1 MGVYLDYNA
10 SAPIDMRV
18 VDSMIDAYEFFFG
31 NADSRTHDFGDNA
44 RKAVDDARA
53 SVANLI
59 GVNKDEVFFTSGA
72 TESDNL
78 AIIGMK
84 EYGFR
89 NKRKHIIVS
98 GIEHKAVLE
107 SAKSLENFGF
117 EVEMIN
123 PDDSGRINENKLL
136 EMIREDTLLVS
147 VMHVNNE
154 TGIIQPVDKIG
165 DALSS
170 TNTFFHIDA
179 TQSCGKLVE
188 EIRGLKY
195 DMMSISAHK
204 MSGPQGIGALILKR
218 KSYKLP
224 PISAIMYGGHQER
237 GLRPGTTPVAL
248 TAGFGK
254 ACDIALEE
262 YAQNMIHCQKAKK
275 IVLELLEESELRY
288 KINGSQEY
296 CMPSTINIS
305 LERVSSEALMLSS
318 KQYCGI
324 SNGSACTSKEYVLSY
339 VLTAMGLSE
348 ERMECALRISWGA
361 KTDLDVLRVEFKK
374 LLEVARGLLFTWN

>member
-1 MGVYLDYNA
+1 LGIYLDYNA

-18 VDSMIDAYEFFFG
+18 VDSMVDTYKFLFG

-59 GVNKDEVFFTSGA
+59 GVKKDEVLFTSGA

-78 AIIGMK
+78 AIHGMK
-84 EYGFR
+84 EYGFQ
-89 NKRKHIIVS
+89 NNRKHIIVS

-107 SAKSLENFGF
+107 TAKSLENFGF
-117 EVEMIN
+117 EVEIIN
-123 PDDSGRINENKLL
+123 PDDSGRINDEEILK
-136 EMIREDTLLVS
+136 MIREDTLLVS

-165 DALSS
+165 EALSG

-218 KSYKLP
+218 KRYKLP
-224 PISAIMYGGHQER
+224 PISPTMYGGHQEQ

-248 TAGFGK
+248 AVGFGK

-262 YAQNMIHCQKAKK
+262 YVYDMMHCENAKK
-275 IVLELLEESELRY
+275 IILELLRKSELRY

-305 LERVSSEALMLSS
+305 LEGVSSEALMLAS

-339 VLTAMGLSE
+339 VLTAMGLSV
-348 ERMECALRISWGA
+348 ERMEGALRISWGA
-361 KTDLDVLRVEFKK
+361 KTDLDVLRVEFKN
-374 LLEVARGLLFTWN
+374 LLEVARNLSLTWN